1 MQCKMVSSVPANN
14 RCPLDARSVP
24 SMNDNQ
30 NVSDIVN
37 CPLGQGAKLNVKVA
51 GLE

>member
-14 RCPLDARSVP
+14 PCPLDARSVP
-24 SMNDNQ
+24 SINDNQ

-37 CPLGQGAKLNVKVA
+37 CPLGRGQN
-51 GLE
+51 